1 MRSFCSSGI
10 GAPLLL
16 VITVFSMIT
25 NKLSIGIFYFQILLF
40 VFILVAIFITFTLK
54 VDKGSMTYQIL
65 LFTMPIYKKIVY
77 PDQIIQVRF
86 KRFGWGT
93 KGAII
98 QVEKGLN
105 IRIIRFAPEIVL
117 EELESFA
124 VENGIAI
131 SGTNRWRE

>member
-1 MRSFCSSGI
+1 MARTQRVYLV
-10 GAPLLL
+10 LLL

-40 VFILVAIFITFTLK
+40 VFILVAVFITYKFRI
-54 VDKGSMTYQIL
+54 DEGSITYQIL
-65 LFTMPIYKKIVY
+65 LFTLPIYKKVVY

-86 KRFGWGT
+86 KRVGWGT

-98 QVEKGLN
+98 QIEKGLN
-105 IRIIRFAPEIVL
+105 IRIILFVPETIF
-117 EELESFA
+117 EELETFA
-124 VENGIAI
+124 IENSIAV